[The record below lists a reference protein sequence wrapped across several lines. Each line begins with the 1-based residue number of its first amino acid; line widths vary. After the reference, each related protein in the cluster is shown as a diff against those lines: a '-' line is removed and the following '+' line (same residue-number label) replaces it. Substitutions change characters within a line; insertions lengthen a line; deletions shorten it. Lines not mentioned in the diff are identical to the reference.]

1 MYVSVSLWNFE
12 LLWNENLMVTSNC
25 YDPLA
30 GAIYACA
37 YRVVLLCTQV
47 QDPYYI
53 L

>member
-1 MYVSVSLWNFE
+1 MYVLVSLRNFG
-12 LLWNENLMVTSNC
+12 LLWKENVMVTSNC

-47 QDPYYI
+47 QDPY
-53 L
+53 